1 MWWNLKETEPKRK
14 YRFIVA
20 INNQGYYTVKSV
32 SKPKLTFDNKEYKM
46 INHFYKYPGLGKWED
61 IDITFVDN
69 INNQTSDLFTTLV
82 NASGFANPNG
92 QLINTGGAGSTAS
105 KTASNTAIGKI
116 KITQVNGKGEAIEV
130 WTLHDAIL
138 KDVSWGDTLA
148 YSDDEL
154 VEYKLTIQYDY
165 ATIGEEAIVNTAK
178 PNKK

>member
-1 MWWNLKETEPKRK
+1 MWWTLPETEPKRK
-14 YRFIVA
+14 YRFVVA

-32 SKPKLTFDNKEYKM
+32 TKPKLTFDNKEYKM

-69 INNQTSDLFTTLV
+69 INNETSNLFNTLV
-82 NASGFANPNG
+82 NSSGFTNPNG
-92 QLINTGGAGSTAS
+92 KHISGSSGASSAS
-105 KTASNTAIGKI
+105 KNAFNNALGEI
-116 KITQVNGKGEAIEV
+116 KITQVNGIGEAIEV

-165 ATIGEEAIVNTAK
+165 ATIGENGIATMASPSAK
-178 PNKK
+178 

>member
-1 MWWNLKETEPKRK
+1 MWWTLQNTEPKRK
-14 YRFIVA
+14 YRFVVA
-20 INNQGYYTVKSV
+20 INSQGYYTVKSV

-69 INNQTSDLFTTLV
+69 IKNQTSGLFTTLV

-92 QLINTGGAGSTAS
+92 KQISGSAGGSTAS
-105 KTASNTAIGKI
+105 KTASNRAIGEI
-116 KITQVNGKGEAIEV
+116 KITQVNGAGEAIEV
-130 WTLHDAIL
+130 WTLHEAIL

-165 ATIGEEAIVNTAK
+165 ATIGENGIATIAQTSK
-178 PNKK
+178 

>member
-14 YRFIVA
+14 YRFVVA
-20 INNQGYYTVKSV
+20 INNTGYYTVKSV

-69 INNQTSDLFTTLV
+69 IKSETSGLFTKLV

-92 QLINTGGAGSTAS
+92 NQISGSAGGSTAS
-105 KTASNTAIGKI
+105 KTASNNAIGQI
-116 KITQVNGKGEAIEV
+116 KITQVNGAGKAIEV

-165 ATIGEEAIVNTAK
+165 ATIGENGITSMASPE
-178 PNKK
+178 